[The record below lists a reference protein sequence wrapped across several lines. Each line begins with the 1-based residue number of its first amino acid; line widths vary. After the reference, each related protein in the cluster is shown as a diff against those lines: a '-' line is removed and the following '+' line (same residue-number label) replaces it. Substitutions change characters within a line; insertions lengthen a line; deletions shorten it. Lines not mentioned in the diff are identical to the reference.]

1 MPRKAHLIK
10 KLLIKL
16 SGYIN
21 PVARGPC
28 ACSLDQ
34 KTSNQAKWVYTKLTQ
49 FVARGP
55 CASQGSLDQKTSNQA
70 KWVSVPLMKAVFL
83 EMSDDEKQ

>member
-10 KLLIKL
+10 KLQIKL
-16 SGYIN
+16 SGY
-21 PVARGPC
+21 
-28 ACSLDQ
+28 D
-34 KTSNQAKWVYTKLTQ
+34 TKLTP

-70 KWVSVPLMKAVFL
+70 KWVSVPLMKVVFL

>member
-16 SGYIN
+16 SGY
-21 PVARGPC
+21 
-28 ACSLDQ
+28 
-34 KTSNQAKWVYTKLTQ
+34 YTKLTP